1 MSHNGPGH
9 EHGPFRPPGPPAPL
23 SMAPTVSPP
32 SRFHSLSPSTSN
44 SNPSPYP
51 RSMGEFH
58 SRQGLEAVETSFAS
72 PPASEYLQGPTSEPW
87 SETFQSVSLPNY
99 GAVGFASN
107 VDRALVDHALVDRAL
122 PIDHVHLGAHH
133 AAHAPS
139 TVEQPRLQLLSSG
152 VSITESGEGVIPQEA
167 LSIGDPGFEPFRG
180 VVVKQNRPGNE
191 NHRSGSTARDP
202 WGPKSSDHGLESP
215 GGEIGNCVTG
225 YPLAGFRRQ
234 LQGSELLKQVSQ
246 AVREVP
252 RSSQKT
258 VSKPTKSLPK
268 SANLPKAAEI
278 IPRIGVFEGH
288 QFPRA
293 QGAVIDQGVSE
304 VLIHGVPNGV
314 PIHGV
319 LSRAP
324 TPLTHPLHHS
334 SPQHLPPQH
343 LPPQHLPPQHLP
355 PRISLHN
362 APSSTFPSLLRSS
375 PQPPIEFRPHQFS
388 RHKPPARTIT
398 PDPSTIVP
406 PETQY
411 GCVVEGPFSDGGW
424 FGLKQ
429 KMTNP
434 PVPFETPVLKGEDSV
449 VP

>member
-1 MSHNGPGH
+1 
-9 EHGPFRPPGPPAPL
+9 
-23 SMAPTVSPP
+23 MAPTVSPP

-72 PPASEYLQGPTSEPW
+72 PPASEYLQGPTMSW
-87 SETFQSVSLPNY
+87 PNY

-107 VDRALVDHALVDRAL
+107 VDRAL

-167 LSIGDPGFEPFRG
+167 LSIGDPGFKPFRG
-180 VVVKQNRPGNE
+180 VVVKQNRPDNE

-293 QGAVIDQGVSE
+293 QGVSR
-304 VLIHGVPNGV
+304 L
-314 PIHGV
+314 
-319 LSRAP
+319 L
-324 TPLTHPLHHS
+324 
-334 SPQHLPPQH
+334 LP
-343 LPPQHLPPQHLP
+343 
-355 PRISLHN
+355 
-362 APSSTFPSLLRSS
+362 
-375 PQPPIEFRPHQFS
+375 
-388 RHKPPARTIT
+388 
-398 PDPSTIVP
+398 
-406 PETQY
+406 
-411 GCVVEGPFSDGGW
+411 
-424 FGLKQ
+424 
-429 KMTNP
+429 
-434 PVPFETPVLKGEDSV
+434 
-449 VP
+449 